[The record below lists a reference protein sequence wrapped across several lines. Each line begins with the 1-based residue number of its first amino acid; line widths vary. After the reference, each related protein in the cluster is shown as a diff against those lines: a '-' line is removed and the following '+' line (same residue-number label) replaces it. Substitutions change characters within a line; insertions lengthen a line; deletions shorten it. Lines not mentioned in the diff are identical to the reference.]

1 MSGIHR
7 DDRPALIALALI
19 LVAVVFVAFFET
31 GARPSLNGQG
41 RNASDSEMQESA
53 GGTVSSVVASADN
66 FEFWQDPFPQWAMAF
81 FAFIATGTGVVGVI
95 WLKQTLD
102 ATTAMAGQA
111 RKANEIAS
119 DTANRQL
126 RAYVG
131 TADISISNLAVGK
144 AFKTSVKWTNRG
156 QTPARILRAFASVRA
171 TTDPENEKF
180 FFDAV
185 GGTSKGAIGASGFVV
200 HEIGALSVV
209 TDGMFAPIMD
219 GSYNLAIGA
228 YMIYE
233 DVFGVTRRTV
243 VRAMLDRRS
252 IVDGTAGIHFCSRN
266 NKAS

>member
-7 DDRPALIALALI
+7 DDRPALTALALI

-31 GARPSLNGQG
+31 GARHSLNGPG
-41 RNASDSEMQESA
+41 RNASYGEIQESA
-53 GGTVSSVVASADN
+53 GGSSVVASTDN

-111 RKANEIAS
+111 RKANEIAR

-131 TADISISNLAVGK
+131 TADISISNLAIGK

-156 QTPARILRAFASVRA
+156 QTPARVLRAFASVRA

-180 FFDAV
+180 FFDAG

-209 TDGMFAPIMD
+209 TDWMFTPIMD